1 MKDYDSLHGVYVD
14 DKCFL
19 INLTECYYPP
29 SGRSLDMKGILL
41 WSMCSYMCGHISSH
55 TEGASRSM
63 CLHWILSVHTLF
75 DAL

>member
-29 SGRSLDMKGILL
+29 PVA
-41 WSMCSYMCGHISSH
+41 
-55 TEGASRSM
+55 E
-63 CLHWILSVHTLF
+63 V
-75 DAL
+75 

>member
-29 SGRSLDMKGILL
+29 QWQKFRHERYSTLVHVLIHVCPHFK
-41 WSMCSYMCGHISSH
+41 SY
-55 TEGASRSM
+55 
-63 CLHWILSVHTLF
+63 
-75 DAL
+75 